1 MCSDARSRLATGWL
15 TMFVIG
21 SDLFVVSP
29 LLPQIAASFAVA
41 AATAGLCVTVFA
53 LVYMAG
59 APLLG
64 HIGDR
69 VGRRRILV
77 FCLGVFAIANLLT
90 AVAGSFAW
98 LLGARLLAG
107 AAAAGVS
114 PSVYALAGGS
124 APFGRRGTHLAIVVS
139 GLLASLT
146 LAAPCAALIG
156 PKIGWPAV
164 FAGIAALGI
173 LLAWANLRVWP
184 APGGVAGAEAPPGRL
199 TVGTLAPRLA
209 PTVVWS
215 TALYGTYTYLG
226 TGLGL
231 AGYATGPIA
240 GIILL
245 YGCGAMVG
253 VLLGG
258 RITDRFGE
266 KLASTTALASLS
278 GCFLLLQ
285 LALDARD
292 SCRLRLLAAVGCGAG
307 VFSRATGRAG
317 EGLSR
322 SANHRAGLEQQRA
335 VPRDLARVAYRRPGG
350 RVRRICGGLGGFGGN
365 RDHRLRGQRI
375 GRRLT
380 CLLSQGSR
388 RPTGI
393 GGAKRVRIRKPTQV
407 SRAVVAG
414 PDRAAPQL
422 DWLRELSMGISP
434 RLSGPGSGPRVLVRS
449 GTLHRP
455 LSRGPCA
462 NRRAGQEQRGSS
474 RRRPEPVFPWTP
486 ARPFLGPSNGPT
498 RWSVST
504 GRWLLPVRCCSF

>member
-1 MCSDARSRLATGWL
+1 MSSDARSRLATGWL

-77 FCLGVFAIANLLT
+77 CCLGVFAIANLLT

-184 APGGVAGAEAPPGRL
+184 APGGSAGVEAPPGRL
-199 TVGTLAPRLA
+199 AIGALAPRLA

-240 GIILL
+240 GVILL

-253 VLLGG
+253 ILLGG

-266 KLASTTALASLS
+266 RFATTTALASLS

-285 LALDARD
+285 LALHA
-292 SCRLRLLAAVGCGAG
+292 
-307 VFSRATGRAG
+307 
-317 EGLSR
+317 
-322 SANHRAGLEQQRA
+322 
-335 VPRDLARVAYRRPGG
+335 
-350 RVRRICGGLGGFGGN
+350 
-365 RDHRLRGQRI
+365 
-375 GRRLT
+375 
-380 CLLSQGSR
+380 
-388 RPTGI
+388 
-393 GGAKRVRIRKPTQV
+393 
-407 SRAVVAG
+407 
-414 PDRAAPQL
+414 
-422 DWLRELSMGISP
+422 
-434 RLSGPGSGPRVLVRS
+434 RVLVGCVFWLMSAVAQVFFPAQQAGLARDFP
-449 GTLHRP
+449 G
-455 LSRGPCA
+455 
-462 NRRAGQEQRGSS
+462 RRTTVLAWNNS
-474 RRRPEPVFPWTP
+474 
-486 ARPFLGPSNGPT
+486 ALFLGISLGSLIGG
-498 RWSVST
+498 RAVAFGGFAGDLAVSAVIAII
-504 GRWLLPVRCCSF
+504 GCAVNALVVASPAYLAREAADRQA

>member
-1 MCSDARSRLATGWL
+1 MSSDARSRLATGWL

-77 FCLGVFAIANLLT
+77 CCLGVFAIANLLT

-184 APGGVAGAEAPPGRL
+184 APGGSAGVEAPPGRL
-199 TVGTLAPRLA
+199 AIGALAPRLA

-240 GIILL
+240 GVILL

-253 VLLGG
+253 ILLGG

-266 KLASTTALASLS
+266 RFATTTALASLS

-285 LALDARD
+285 LALHA
-292 SCRLRLLAAVGCGAG
+292 
-307 VFSRATGRAG
+307 
-317 EGLSR
+317 
-322 SANHRAGLEQQRA
+322 
-335 VPRDLARVAYRRPGG
+335 
-350 RVRRICGGLGGFGGN
+350 
-365 RDHRLRGQRI
+365 
-375 GRRLT
+375 
-380 CLLSQGSR
+380 
-388 RPTGI
+388 
-393 GGAKRVRIRKPTQV
+393 
-407 SRAVVAG
+407 
-414 PDRAAPQL
+414 
-422 DWLRELSMGISP
+422 
-434 RLSGPGSGPRVLVRS
+434 RVLVGCVFWLMSAVAQVFFPAQQAGLARDFP
-449 GTLHRP
+449 G
-455 LSRGPCA
+455 
-462 NRRAGQEQRGSS
+462 RRTTVLAWNNS
-474 RRRPEPVFPWTP
+474 
-486 ARPFLGPSNGPT
+486 ALFLGISLGSLIGG
-498 RWSVST
+498 RAVAFGAFAADLAVSAVIAII
-504 GRWLLPVRCCSF
+504 GCAVNALVVASPAYLAREAADRQA

>member
-1 MCSDARSRLATGWL
+1 
-15 TMFVIG
+15 MFVIG

-77 FCLGVFAIANLLT
+77 CCLGVFAIANLLT

-184 APGGVAGAEAPPGRL
+184 APGGSAGVEAPPGRL
-199 TVGTLAPRLA
+199 AIGALAPRLA

-240 GIILL
+240 GVILL

-253 VLLGG
+253 ILLGG

-266 KLASTTALASLS
+266 RFATTTALASLS

-285 LALDARD
+285 LALHA
-292 SCRLRLLAAVGCGAG
+292 
-307 VFSRATGRAG
+307 
-317 EGLSR
+317 
-322 SANHRAGLEQQRA
+322 
-335 VPRDLARVAYRRPGG
+335 
-350 RVRRICGGLGGFGGN
+350 
-365 RDHRLRGQRI
+365 
-375 GRRLT
+375 
-380 CLLSQGSR
+380 
-388 RPTGI
+388 
-393 GGAKRVRIRKPTQV
+393 
-407 SRAVVAG
+407 
-414 PDRAAPQL
+414 
-422 DWLRELSMGISP
+422 
-434 RLSGPGSGPRVLVRS
+434 RVLVGCVFWLMSAVAQVFFPAQQAGLARDFP
-449 GTLHRP
+449 G
-455 LSRGPCA
+455 
-462 NRRAGQEQRGSS
+462 RRTTVLAWNNS
-474 RRRPEPVFPWTP
+474 
-486 ARPFLGPSNGPT
+486 ALFLGISLGSLIGG
-498 RWSVST
+498 RAVAFGGFAADLAVSAVIAII
-504 GRWLLPVRCCSF
+504 GCAVNALVVASPAYLAREAADRQA

>member
-1 MCSDARSRLATGWL
+1 MSSDARSRLATGWL

-77 FCLGVFAIANLLT
+77 CCLGVFAIANLLT

-184 APGGVAGAEAPPGRL
+184 APGGSAGVEAPPGRL
-199 TVGTLAPRLA
+199 AIGALAPRLA

-240 GIILL
+240 GVILL

-253 VLLGG
+253 ILLGG

-266 KLASTTALASLS
+266 RFATTTALASLS

-285 LALDARD
+285 LALHA
-292 SCRLRLLAAVGCGAG
+292 
-307 VFSRATGRAG
+307 
-317 EGLSR
+317 
-322 SANHRAGLEQQRA
+322 
-335 VPRDLARVAYRRPGG
+335 
-350 RVRRICGGLGGFGGN
+350 
-365 RDHRLRGQRI
+365 
-375 GRRLT
+375 
-380 CLLSQGSR
+380 
-388 RPTGI
+388 
-393 GGAKRVRIRKPTQV
+393 
-407 SRAVVAG
+407 
-414 PDRAAPQL
+414 
-422 DWLRELSMGISP
+422 
-434 RLSGPGSGPRVLVRS
+434 RVLVGCVFWLMSAVAQVFFPAQQAGLARDFP
-449 GTLHRP
+449 G
-455 LSRGPCA
+455 
-462 NRRAGQEQRGSS
+462 RRTTVLAWNNS
-474 RRRPEPVFPWTP
+474 
-486 ARPFLGPSNGPT
+486 ALFLGISLGSLIGG
-498 RWSVST
+498 RAVAFGGFAADLAVSAVIAIIGCAVNALVVASPAYLAREAADRQT
-504 GRWLLPVRCCSF
+504 

>member
-1 MCSDARSRLATGWL
+1 MSSDARSRLATGWL

-77 FCLGVFAIANLLT
+77 CCLGVFAIANLLT

-164 FAGIAALGI
+164 FAGIAALGL

-184 APGGVAGAEAPPGRL
+184 AQGGSAGVEAPPGRL
-199 TVGTLAPRLA
+199 AIGALAPRLA

-240 GIILL
+240 GVILL

-253 VLLGG
+253 ILLGG

-266 KLASTTALASLS
+266 RFATTTALASLS

-285 LALDARD
+285 LALHA
-292 SCRLRLLAAVGCGAG
+292 
-307 VFSRATGRAG
+307 
-317 EGLSR
+317 
-322 SANHRAGLEQQRA
+322 
-335 VPRDLARVAYRRPGG
+335 
-350 RVRRICGGLGGFGGN
+350 
-365 RDHRLRGQRI
+365 
-375 GRRLT
+375 
-380 CLLSQGSR
+380 
-388 RPTGI
+388 
-393 GGAKRVRIRKPTQV
+393 
-407 SRAVVAG
+407 
-414 PDRAAPQL
+414 
-422 DWLRELSMGISP
+422 
-434 RLSGPGSGPRVLVRS
+434 RVLVGCVFWLMSAVAQVFFPAQQAGLARDFP
-449 GTLHRP
+449 G
-455 LSRGPCA
+455 
-462 NRRAGQEQRGSS
+462 RRTTVLAWNNS
-474 RRRPEPVFPWTP
+474 
-486 ARPFLGPSNGPT
+486 ALFLGISLGSLIGG
-498 RWSVST
+498 RAVAFGGFAADLAVSAVIAII
-504 GRWLLPVRCCSF
+504 GCAVNALVVASPAYLAREAADRQA

>member
-1 MCSDARSRLATGWL
+1 MSSDARSRLATGWL

-77 FCLGVFAIANLLT
+77 CCLGVFAIANLLT

-146 LAAPCAALIG
+146 LATPCAALIG

-184 APGGVAGAEAPPGRL
+184 APGGSAGVEAPPGRL
-199 TVGTLAPRLA
+199 AIGALAPRLA

-240 GIILL
+240 GVILL

-253 VLLGG
+253 ILLGG

-266 KLASTTALASLS
+266 RFATTTALASLS

-285 LALDARD
+285 LALHA
-292 SCRLRLLAAVGCGAG
+292 
-307 VFSRATGRAG
+307 
-317 EGLSR
+317 
-322 SANHRAGLEQQRA
+322 
-335 VPRDLARVAYRRPGG
+335 
-350 RVRRICGGLGGFGGN
+350 
-365 RDHRLRGQRI
+365 
-375 GRRLT
+375 
-380 CLLSQGSR
+380 
-388 RPTGI
+388 
-393 GGAKRVRIRKPTQV
+393 
-407 SRAVVAG
+407 
-414 PDRAAPQL
+414 
-422 DWLRELSMGISP
+422 
-434 RLSGPGSGPRVLVRS
+434 RVLVGCVFWLMSAVAQVFFPAQQAGLARDFP
-449 GTLHRP
+449 G
-455 LSRGPCA
+455 
-462 NRRAGQEQRGSS
+462 RRTTVLAWNNS
-474 RRRPEPVFPWTP
+474 
-486 ARPFLGPSNGPT
+486 ALFLGISLGSLIGG
-498 RWSVST
+498 RAVAFGGFAADLAVSAVIAII
-504 GRWLLPVRCCSF
+504 GCAVNALVVASPAYLAREAADRQA

>member
-1 MCSDARSRLATGWL
+1 MSSDARSRLATGWL

-77 FCLGVFAIANLLT
+77 CCLGVFAIANLLT

-146 LAAPCAALIG
+146 LATPCAALIG

-184 APGGVAGAEAPPGRL
+184 APGGSAGVEAPPGRL
-199 TVGTLAPRLA
+199 AIGALAPRLA

-240 GIILL
+240 GVILL

-253 VLLGG
+253 ILLGG

-266 KLASTTALASLS
+266 RFATTTALASLS

-285 LALDARD
+285 LALHA
-292 SCRLRLLAAVGCGAG
+292 
-307 VFSRATGRAG
+307 
-317 EGLSR
+317 
-322 SANHRAGLEQQRA
+322 
-335 VPRDLARVAYRRPGG
+335 
-350 RVRRICGGLGGFGGN
+350 
-365 RDHRLRGQRI
+365 
-375 GRRLT
+375 
-380 CLLSQGSR
+380 
-388 RPTGI
+388 
-393 GGAKRVRIRKPTQV
+393 
-407 SRAVVAG
+407 
-414 PDRAAPQL
+414 
-422 DWLRELSMGISP
+422 
-434 RLSGPGSGPRVLVRS
+434 RVLVGCVFWLMSAVAQVFFPAQQAGLARDFPGRRS
-449 GTLHRP
+449 TVLAWNNSA
-455 LSRGPCA
+455 L
-462 NRRAGQEQRGSS
+462 
-474 RRRPEPVFPWTP
+474 
-486 ARPFLGPSNGPT
+486 FLGISLGSLIGG
-498 RWSVST
+498 RAVAFGGFAADLAVSAVIAII
-504 GRWLLPVRCCSF
+504 GCAVNALVVASPAYLAREAADRQA

>member
-1 MCSDARSRLATGWL
+1 MSSDARSRLATGWL

-77 FCLGVFAIANLLT
+77 CCLGVFAIANLLT

-184 APGGVAGAEAPPGRL
+184 APGGSAGVEAPPGRL
-199 TVGTLAPRLA
+199 AIGALAPRLA

-240 GIILL
+240 GVILL

-253 VLLGG
+253 ILLGG

-266 KLASTTALASLS
+266 RFATTTALASLS

-285 LALDARD
+285 LALHA
-292 SCRLRLLAAVGCGAG
+292 
-307 VFSRATGRAG
+307 
-317 EGLSR
+317 
-322 SANHRAGLEQQRA
+322 
-335 VPRDLARVAYRRPGG
+335 
-350 RVRRICGGLGGFGGN
+350 
-365 RDHRLRGQRI
+365 
-375 GRRLT
+375 
-380 CLLSQGSR
+380 
-388 RPTGI
+388 
-393 GGAKRVRIRKPTQV
+393 
-407 SRAVVAG
+407 
-414 PDRAAPQL
+414 
-422 DWLRELSMGISP
+422 
-434 RLSGPGSGPRVLVRS
+434 RVLVGCVFWLMSAVAQVFFPAQQAGLARDFP
-449 GTLHRP
+449 G
-455 LSRGPCA
+455 
-462 NRRAGQEQRGSS
+462 RRTTVLAWNNS
-474 RRRPEPVFPWTP
+474 
-486 ARPFLGPSNGPT
+486 ALFLGISLGSLIGG
-498 RWSVST
+498 RAVAFGGFAADLAVSAVIAII
-504 GRWLLPVRCCSF
+504 GCAVNALVVASPAYSAREAADRQA

>member
-1 MCSDARSRLATGWL
+1 MSSDARSRLATGWL

-173 LLAWANLRVWP
+173 LLAWVNLRVWP
-184 APGGVAGAEAPPGRL
+184 APGGAAGAEGPPGRL
-199 TVGTLAPRLA
+199 TIGALAPRLA

-226 TGLGL
+226 AGLGS
-231 AGYATGPIA
+231 AGYATEPIA
-240 GIILL
+240 GIIIL

-253 VLLGG
+253 
-258 RITDRFGE
+258 I
-266 KLASTTALASLS
+266 
-278 GCFLLLQ
+278 
-285 LALDARD
+285 
-292 SCRLRLLAAVGCGAG
+292 LLA
-307 VFSRATGRAG
+307 
-317 EGLSR
+317 
-322 SANHRAGLEQQRA
+322 
-335 VPRDLARVAYRRPGG
+335 GG
-350 RVRRICGGLGGFGGN
+350 
-365 RDHRLRGQRI
+365 
-375 GRRLT
+375 
-380 CLLSQGSR
+380 
-388 RPTGI
+388 
-393 GGAKRVRIRKPTQV
+393 
-407 SRAVVAG
+407 
-414 PDRAAPQL
+414 
-422 DWLRELSMGISP
+422 
-434 RLSGPGSGPRVLVRS
+434 
-449 GTLHRP
+449 
-455 LSRGPCA
+455 
-462 NRRAGQEQRGSS
+462 
-474 RRRPEPVFPWTP
+474 
-486 ARPFLGPSNGPT
+486 
-498 RWSVST
+498 
-504 GRWLLPVRCCSF
+504 

>member
-1 MCSDARSRLATGWL
+1 MSSDARSRLATGWL

-77 FCLGVFAIANLLT
+77 CCLGVFAIANLLT

-184 APGGVAGAEAPPGRL
+184 APGGSAGVEAPPGRL
-199 TVGTLAPRLA
+199 AIGALAPRLA

-240 GIILL
+240 GVILL

-253 VLLGG
+253 ILLGG

-266 KLASTTALASLS
+266 RFATTTALASLS

-285 LALDARD
+285 LALHA
-292 SCRLRLLAAVGCGAG
+292 
-307 VFSRATGRAG
+307 
-317 EGLSR
+317 
-322 SANHRAGLEQQRA
+322 
-335 VPRDLARVAYRRPGG
+335 
-350 RVRRICGGLGGFGGN
+350 
-365 RDHRLRGQRI
+365 
-375 GRRLT
+375 
-380 CLLSQGSR
+380 
-388 RPTGI
+388 
-393 GGAKRVRIRKPTQV
+393 
-407 SRAVVAG
+407 
-414 PDRAAPQL
+414 
-422 DWLRELSMGISP
+422 
-434 RLSGPGSGPRVLVRS
+434 RVLVGCVFWLMSAVAQVFFPAQQAGLARDFP
-449 GTLHRP
+449 G
-455 LSRGPCA
+455 
-462 NRRAGQEQRGSS
+462 RRTTVLAWNNS
-474 RRRPEPVFPWTP
+474 
-486 ARPFLGPSNGPT
+486 ALFLGISLGSLIGGRAVAFGGFAADLAVSAVIAIIGCAVNALVVASPAYT
-498 RWSVST
+498 RF
-504 GRWLLPVRCCSF
+504 P

>member
-1 MCSDARSRLATGWL
+1 MSSDARSRLATGWL

-77 FCLGVFAIANLLT
+77 CCLGVFAIANLLT

-146 LAAPCAALIG
+146 LATPCAALIG

-184 APGGVAGAEAPPGRL
+184 APGGSAGVEAPPGRL
-199 TVGTLAPRLA
+199 AIGALAPRLA

-240 GIILL
+240 GVILL

-253 VLLGG
+253 ILTRRADNRPFWRKICDHDGAREPQRLLS
-258 RITDRFGE
+258 
-266 KLASTTALASLS
+266 LAATRA
-278 GCFLLLQ
+278 
-285 LALDARD
+285 ARPGP
-292 SCRLRLLAAVGCGAG
+292 CRLRLLADVGCGAG

-335 VPRDLARVAYRRPGG
+335 VPRDLARVADRRTGG
-350 RVRRICGGLGGFGGN
+350 RVRRICGGFGGFGGN

-393 GGAKRVRIRKPTQV
+393 ARGKAGSRSETDTSFARRCGRARPGPLHKWIGFVNVDGHFARYRGRALARAWLRVRV
-407 SRAVVAG
+407 
-414 PDRAAPQL
+414 
-422 DWLRELSMGISP
+422 
-434 RLSGPGSGPRVLVRS
+434 
-449 GTLHRP
+449 LHRP
-455 LSRGPCA
+455 VSGAVREPTSWT
-462 NRRAGQEQRGSS
+462 RASRGSS
-474 RRRPEPVFPWTP
+474 RRRPEPVFPWIP

-504 GRWLLPVRCCSF
+504 GRWLLPVRCRPF

>member
-1 MCSDARSRLATGWL
+1 MSSDARSRLATGWL

-77 FCLGVFAIANLLT
+77 CCLGVFAIANLLT

-184 APGGVAGAEAPPGRL
+184 AQGGSAGVEAPPGRL
-199 TVGTLAPRLA
+199 AIGALAPRLA

-231 AGYATGPIA
+231 AGYSTGPIA
-240 GIILL
+240 GVILL

-253 VLLGG
+253 ILLGG

-266 KLASTTALASLS
+266 RFATTTALASLS

-285 LALDARD
+285 LALHA
-292 SCRLRLLAAVGCGAG
+292 
-307 VFSRATGRAG
+307 
-317 EGLSR
+317 
-322 SANHRAGLEQQRA
+322 
-335 VPRDLARVAYRRPGG
+335 
-350 RVRRICGGLGGFGGN
+350 
-365 RDHRLRGQRI
+365 
-375 GRRLT
+375 
-380 CLLSQGSR
+380 
-388 RPTGI
+388 
-393 GGAKRVRIRKPTQV
+393 
-407 SRAVVAG
+407 
-414 PDRAAPQL
+414 
-422 DWLRELSMGISP
+422 
-434 RLSGPGSGPRVLVRS
+434 RVLV
-449 GTLHRP
+449 G
-455 LSRGPCA
+455 CA
-462 NRRAGQEQRGSS
+462 FWLMSAVAQVFFPAQQAGLARDFPGRRTTVLAWNNS
-474 RRRPEPVFPWTP
+474 
-486 ARPFLGPSNGPT
+486 ALFLGISLGSLIGG
-498 RWSVST
+498 RAVAFGGFAADLAVSAVIAII
-504 GRWLLPVRCCSF
+504 GCAVNALVVASPAYLAREAADRQA

>member
-1 MCSDARSRLATGWL
+1 MSSDARSRLATGWL

-77 FCLGVFAIANLLT
+77 CCLGVFAIANLLT

-164 FAGIAALGI
+164 FAGIAALGL

-184 APGGVAGAEAPPGRL
+184 APGGSAGVEAPPGRL
-199 TVGTLAPRLA
+199 AIGALAPRLA

-240 GIILL
+240 GVILL

-253 VLLGG
+253 ILLGG

-266 KLASTTALASLS
+266 RFATTTALASLS

-285 LALDARD
+285 LALHA
-292 SCRLRLLAAVGCGAG
+292 
-307 VFSRATGRAG
+307 
-317 EGLSR
+317 
-322 SANHRAGLEQQRA
+322 
-335 VPRDLARVAYRRPGG
+335 
-350 RVRRICGGLGGFGGN
+350 
-365 RDHRLRGQRI
+365 
-375 GRRLT
+375 
-380 CLLSQGSR
+380 
-388 RPTGI
+388 
-393 GGAKRVRIRKPTQV
+393 
-407 SRAVVAG
+407 
-414 PDRAAPQL
+414 
-422 DWLRELSMGISP
+422 
-434 RLSGPGSGPRVLVRS
+434 RVLVGCVFWLMSAVAQVFFPAQQAGLARDFP
-449 GTLHRP
+449 G
-455 LSRGPCA
+455 
-462 NRRAGQEQRGSS
+462 RRTTVLAWNNS
-474 RRRPEPVFPWTP
+474 
-486 ARPFLGPSNGPT
+486 ALFLGISLGSLIGG
-498 RWSVST
+498 RAVAFGGFAADLAVSAVIAII
-504 GRWLLPVRCCSF
+504 GCAVNALVVASPAYLAREAADRQA

>member
-1 MCSDARSRLATGWL
+1 MSSDARSRLATGWL

-77 FCLGVFAIANLLT
+77 CCLGVFAIANLLT

-184 APGGVAGAEAPPGRL
+184 APGGSAGVEAPPGRL
-199 TVGTLAPRLA
+199 AIGALAPRLA

-240 GIILL
+240 GVILL

-253 VLLGG
+253 ILLGG

-266 KLASTTALASLS
+266 RFATTTALASLS

-285 LALDARD
+285 LALHA
-292 SCRLRLLAAVGCGAG
+292 
-307 VFSRATGRAG
+307 
-317 EGLSR
+317 
-322 SANHRAGLEQQRA
+322 
-335 VPRDLARVAYRRPGG
+335 
-350 RVRRICGGLGGFGGN
+350 
-365 RDHRLRGQRI
+365 
-375 GRRLT
+375 
-380 CLLSQGSR
+380 
-388 RPTGI
+388 
-393 GGAKRVRIRKPTQV
+393 
-407 SRAVVAG
+407 
-414 PDRAAPQL
+414 
-422 DWLRELSMGISP
+422 
-434 RLSGPGSGPRVLVRS
+434 RVLVGCVFWLMSAVAQVFFPAQQAGLARDFP
-449 GTLHRP
+449 G
-455 LSRGPCA
+455 
-462 NRRAGQEQRGSS
+462 RRTTVLAWINS
-474 RRRPEPVFPWTP
+474 
-486 ARPFLGPSNGPT
+486 ALFLGISLGSLIGG
-498 RWSVST
+498 RAVAFGGFAADLAVSAVIAII
-504 GRWLLPVRCCSF
+504 GCAVNALVVASPAYLAREAADRQA

>member
-1 MCSDARSRLATGWL
+1 MSSDARSRLATGWL

-77 FCLGVFAIANLLT
+77 CCLGVFAIANLLT

-184 APGGVAGAEAPPGRL
+184 APGGSAGVEAPPGRL
-199 TVGTLAPRLA
+199 AIGALAPRLA

-240 GIILL
+240 GVILL

-253 VLLGG
+253 ILLGG

-266 KLASTTALASLS
+266 RFATTTALASLS

-285 LALDARD
+285 LALHA
-292 SCRLRLLAAVGCGAG
+292 
-307 VFSRATGRAG
+307 
-317 EGLSR
+317 
-322 SANHRAGLEQQRA
+322 
-335 VPRDLARVAYRRPGG
+335 
-350 RVRRICGGLGGFGGN
+350 
-365 RDHRLRGQRI
+365 
-375 GRRLT
+375 
-380 CLLSQGSR
+380 
-388 RPTGI
+388 
-393 GGAKRVRIRKPTQV
+393 
-407 SRAVVAG
+407 
-414 PDRAAPQL
+414 
-422 DWLRELSMGISP
+422 
-434 RLSGPGSGPRVLVRS
+434 RVLVGCVFWLMSVVAQVFFPAQQAGLARDFP
-449 GTLHRP
+449 G
-455 LSRGPCA
+455 
-462 NRRAGQEQRGSS
+462 RRTTVLAWNNS
-474 RRRPEPVFPWTP
+474 
-486 ARPFLGPSNGPT
+486 ALFLGISLGSLIGG
-498 RWSVST
+498 RAVAFGGFAADLAVSAVIAII
-504 GRWLLPVRCCSF
+504 GCAVNALVVASPAYLAREAADRQA

>member
-1 MCSDARSRLATGWL
+1 MSSDARSRLATGWL

-77 FCLGVFAIANLLT
+77 CCLGVFAIANLLT

-184 APGGVAGAEAPPGRL
+184 APGGSAGVEAPPGRL
-199 TVGTLAPRLA
+199 AIGALAPRLA

-240 GIILL
+240 GVILL

-253 VLLGG
+253 ILLGG

-266 KLASTTALASLS
+266 RFATTTALASLS

-285 LALDARD
+285 LALHA
-292 SCRLRLLAAVGCGAG
+292 
-307 VFSRATGRAG
+307 
-317 EGLSR
+317 
-322 SANHRAGLEQQRA
+322 
-335 VPRDLARVAYRRPGG
+335 
-350 RVRRICGGLGGFGGN
+350 
-365 RDHRLRGQRI
+365 
-375 GRRLT
+375 
-380 CLLSQGSR
+380 
-388 RPTGI
+388 
-393 GGAKRVRIRKPTQV
+393 
-407 SRAVVAG
+407 
-414 PDRAAPQL
+414 
-422 DWLRELSMGISP
+422 
-434 RLSGPGSGPRVLVRS
+434 RVLVGCVFWLMSAVAQVFFPAQQAGLARDFP
-449 GTLHRP
+449 G
-455 LSRGPCA
+455 
-462 NRRAGQEQRGSS
+462 RRTTVLAWNNS
-474 RRRPEPVFPWTP
+474 
-486 ARPFLGPSNGPT
+486 ALFLGISLGSLIGG
-498 RWSVST
+498 RAVAFGGFAADLAVSAVIAII
-504 GRWLLPVRCCSF
+504 GCAVNALVVASPAYLAREAADRQA

>member
-1 MCSDARSRLATGWL
+1 MSSDARSRLATGWL

-184 APGGVAGAEAPPGRL
+184 APGGAAGTEAPPGRL
-199 TVGTLAPRLA
+199 AIGALAPRLA

-266 KLASTTALASLS
+266 RLATTTALAGLS

-285 LALDARD
+285 LALHAGVLVGCAFWLLSAVAQVFFPAQQAGLARD
-292 SCRLRLLAAVGCGAG
+292 FPGWRTTVLAWNNSALFLGISLGSLIGGRAVAVGGFA
-307 VFSRATGRAG
+307 A
-317 EGLSR
+317 
-322 SANHRAGLEQQRA
+322 
-335 VPRDLARVAYRRPGG
+335 DLAVSA
-350 RVRRICGGLGGFGGN
+350 VIAI
-365 RDHRLRGQRI
+365 I
-375 GRRLT
+375 G
-380 CLLSQGSR
+380 CA
-388 RPTGI
+388 I
-393 GGAKRVRIRKPTQV
+393 NAF
-407 SRAVVAG
+407 VVAS
-414 PDRAAPQL
+414 PAYSAKEAADRQA
-422 DWLRELSMGISP
+422 
-434 RLSGPGSGPRVLVRS
+434 
-449 GTLHRP
+449 
-455 LSRGPCA
+455 
-462 NRRAGQEQRGSS
+462 
-474 RRRPEPVFPWTP
+474 
-486 ARPFLGPSNGPT
+486 
-498 RWSVST
+498 
-504 GRWLLPVRCCSF
+504 